1 MDAVLDSTIFSFFGT
16 FSARSVKPGKNLQ
29 TDANVAYAP
38 ICALCQKH
46 PDLVILGTGT
56 VYFNIFVKICR
67 MNKINCAFVVA
78 YL

>member
-16 FSARSVKPGKNLQ
+16 FSARSIKPGKNLQ
-29 TDANVAYAP
+29 TDADVTYEP

-56 VYFNIFVKICR
+56 IHLSKFVER
-67 MNKINCAFVVA
+67 T
-78 YL
+78 